1 MLLENVG
8 NVLTMID
15 VMNCITEDPCSLYPH
30 VTLSTSPFWQNC
42 KKRDLLLR
50 WVTLMGYDAGG
61 EVFTLDSH
69 ATGVPKELFL
79 EVFCPS
85 AVPVFL
91 FSHLAVGVASAD
103 VLPHLQEE
111 FQVLPGA
118 PWPSLTVDA
127 L

>member
-15 VMNCITEDPCSLYPH
+15 VMNCITEDPGSLYPH

-50 WVTLMGYDAGG
+50 WVTLTGYDAGG

-91 FSHLAVGVASAD
+91 FFTPCGRCGVSGRSSSFARRISSSSRCPVAI
-103 VLPHLQEE
+103 
-111 FQVLPGA
+111 
-118 PWPSLTVDA
+118 SYR
-127 L
+127 